1 MLEIYGEKLNNSML
15 FEIKEKS
22 VTEDIIK
29 LIVKKIHSNNV
40 FNVCTVY
47 NFIIKDIVATSNGIE
62 ITISSAEDNMEFST
76 NNKKSVTK
84 ELVEDFYEDFNDI
97 IYNVLVNFLKSEKE
111 KLQSKKKI
119 TKSDQVLL
127 DFLNTKYRIV
137 PEKPEIYKARVS
149 AQIYNTL
156 NEIDDD
162 LVYNAD
168 FFKD

>member
-1 MLEIYGEKLNNSML
+1 M
-15 FEIKEKS
+15 
-22 VTEDIIK
+22 
-29 LIVKKIHSNNV
+29 
-40 FNVCTVY
+40 
-47 NFIIKDIVATSNGIE
+47 ATSNGIE

-84 ELVEDFYEDFNDI
+84 VLVEDFYEDFNDI
-97 IYNVLVNFLKSEKE
+97 IYNVLINFLKSEKE
-111 KLQSKKKI
+111 KLQNKKKI